1 MDFFEK
7 NGLVGQFFNKA
18 NAVQIADTHKE
29 ECTADSLDGIQVI
42 EIEGVRYLTTAI
54 LAERYGTDN
63 KIIAN
68 NFNRNKE
75 RYEEGKHYICLKG
88 AKLQEFFA
96 NIKLM
101 NANQSKIRNLYLWTE
116 RGAFLHAKSLNTD
129 EAWESYEKL
138 IEVYFRAQK
147 AQNVLKN
154 LSPQTQAMINLEIR
168 QNNLESRVNDIEC
181 RMKDI
186 TAEPEP
192 EPALMKSEPK
202 KWSEREKDYLRNAYA
217 LGQTD
222 TEIAATLKRTTSAVT
237 TKRYKLGLY
246 ANGAPNAWTPDE
258 DKKLLKLHNK
268 GVTYQE
274 ISKIIGR
281 SFDAVQSRLYKLRR
295 CGKI

>member
-7 NGLVGQFFNKA
+7 NGLVGQFFN
-18 NAVQIADTHKE
+18 NATTVQTADTHKE

-42 EIEGVRYLTTAI
+42 EIKGVRYLTTAI

-88 AKLQEFFA
+88 AELQEFFA

-101 NANQSKIRNLYLWTE
+101 NANQSKIRTLYLWTE

-147 AQNVLKN
+147 AQTVLQN

-168 QNNLESRVNDIEC
+168 QNNLESRVNDIER
-181 RMKDI
+181 RMDGM

-202 KWSEREKDYLRNAYA
+202 KWSEREKDYLRKAYA
-217 LGQTD
+217 LGQSD
-222 TEIAATLKRTTSAVT
+222 VEIAADLGRTIDSIASKRRV
-237 TKRYKLGLY
+237 LGLSSV
-246 ANGAPNAWTPDE
+246 GARHWTKEE
-258 DKKLLKLHNK
+258 DKKLKRLLAK
-268 GVTYQE
+268 GLTAQE
-274 ISKIIGR
+274 IAKIMNR
-281 SFDAVQSRLYKLRR
+281 SAQGVYNRKKKFK
-295 CGKI
+295 